1 MTPTVPSEDTSPS
14 TKPGLLG
21 RVFSAFETLAYYHP
35 WWVLSVS
42 LILAALSLW
51 FTATHLQFNTLRE
64 DLISR
69 DIKFNVLY
77 QKYRESFK
85 DFDGMIV
92 VVEGE
97 RSEEMKQFADQLVE
111 RLQSR
116 PEISSEIYYKVDTE
130 YFKDKSLLFLEPDA
144 LEQLEGKLRSHQ
156 DFLEQVNASPGLN
169 TLLRSL
175 NREISAGVVDSLLT
189 DMLGTEDD
197 ENEKDDTAD
206 LGLLISLL
214 GQMTRHL
221 EGDTVYHSPWG
232 TFLSE
237 ENNPLREDGYL
248 VSDDERLLFI
258 LLNPQET
265 EGDFAGSK
273 NAIEGIRAIAR
284 ELAPDFPD
292 VQVGMTGGEVIS
304 SDEMFTTH
312 ADVKN
317 ASKYALTGVALLFIL
332 FYRRVTE
339 PLLAVFTLIVSI
351 AWAMGYTT
359 LSVGHLNIISVVF
372 TTILIGLG
380 IDFGI
385 HILCRYREERR
396 LGNGSCLSMRNTLQ
410 QTGRGNLAGAV
421 TTAIAFG
428 AMVFTDFIGIV
439 ELGIIAA
446 GGIVLCLLGMVLLLP
461 ALISLE
467 ERWRKPVYTQPERVG
482 KRDAMFEKMY
492 SHYYLIIFVSLGILL
507 GCGFVSKD
515 LHFDYNLLNMQ
526 AKGTEAVHYEMKIIE
541 NAKRA
546 SWNAALI
553 ADDIQDAK
561 RKHRVLKGMPSV
573 GKVES
578 LLTAIPDNQEARIRN
593 VKALAPFIDTFQVEP
608 EDEPFSLRAIQ
619 ATMKKI
625 RFKLRKKEK
634 EGEQDDVYEA
644 SRRAK
649 QLDEALKN
657 TDPET
662 ATTRLK
668 NFSRALFVDYR
679 QKIADLKRS
688 VHPSPVKVEE
698 LPQDLKDRFVSA
710 DGKYLLLVYPNINI
724 WEREEMEK
732 FLYEMRRIDP
742 DVTGNAVHM
751 FESSQLM
758 IDGYVNAGLY
768 ALAAIFLYLMLTLR
782 NLKTTMLVLIPTFAG
797 AVLTLGLMRLT
808 GIQFNMANLV
818 ILPLIL
824 GIGVVDGVHIMHR
837 CRESSDCGTNV
848 ISKSTGQA
856 VILTSL
862 TTMIGFGSLM
872 VADHQGVYSV
882 GLVLT
887 LGVGSCMITS
897 ITLLPAL
904 MKLCWARGWKI

>member
-1 MTPTVPSEDTSPS
+1 
-14 TKPGLLG
+14 
-21 RVFSAFETLAYYHP
+21 
-35 WWVLSVS
+35 
-42 LILAALSLW
+42 
-51 FTATHLQFNTLRE
+51 
-64 DLISR
+64 
-69 DIKFNVLY
+69 
-77 QKYRESFK
+77 
-85 DFDGMIV
+85 
-92 VVEGE
+92 
-97 RSEEMKQFADQLVE
+97 
-111 RLQSR
+111 
-116 PEISSEIYYKVDTE
+116 
-130 YFKDKSLLFLEPDA
+130 
-144 LEQLEGKLRSHQ
+144 
-156 DFLEQVNASPGLN
+156 
-169 TLLRSL
+169 
-175 NREISAGVVDSLLT
+175 
-189 DMLGTEDD
+189 
-197 ENEKDDTAD
+197 
-206 LGLLISLL
+206 
-214 GQMTRHL
+214 
-221 EGDTVYHSPWG
+221 
-232 TFLSE
+232 
-237 ENNPLREDGYL
+237 
-248 VSDDERLLFI
+248 
-258 LLNPQET
+258 
-265 EGDFAGSK
+265 
-273 NAIEGIRAIAR
+273 
-284 ELAPDFPD
+284 
-292 VQVGMTGGEVIS
+292 
-304 SDEMFTTH
+304 
-312 ADVKN
+312 
-317 ASKYALTGVALLFIL
+317 
-332 FYRRVTE
+332 
-339 PLLAVFTLIVSI
+339 
-351 AWAMGYTT
+351 
-359 LSVGHLNIISVVF
+359 VF